1 MVGRH
6 YADDDVVRLC
16 AAPHSAQNADFLQR
30 RSQWRKNG
38 QPAARQELRQYGQ
51 TLRTFGAR
59 TMVSSIASRETLE
72 EVREAMRGV
81 VEEGTARR
89 MRSRYYSVGGK
100 TGTAQIAM
108 GRSGLHRPQRAA
120 AIIWA
125 LSWAISRK
133 TIPSTVAW
141 SP

>member
-1 MVGRH
+1 MMSYGYALRLTPLKMLTFYNAVANGGKMVSPLL
-6 YADDDVVRLC
+6 V
-16 AAPHSAQNADFLQR
+16 
-30 RSQWRKNG
+30 K
-38 QPAARQELRQYGQ
+38 ELRQYGQ

-89 MRSRYYSVGGK
+89 MRSRYYSVGERPHGPDRH
-100 TGTAQIAM
+100 GTQ
-108 GRSGLHRPQRAA
+108 RLHRPQRAA